1 MDADVVIDA
10 DATPC
15 AVLQASRTVYMH
27 PSPRIAGRGCQR
39 RIRGDGARAR
49 EWRECRQRREQVV
62 VRLHASR
69 SPLIRLSATFTPP
82 SGEKESRYAS
92 RTVYMHPS
100 PRIAGRGCQRRVRGD
115 GARANEAEGVRP
127 TPRTGCTRGFMH
139 RARPSSGPESGTGQA
154 LRPLSPRGAGR
165 RALSGE
171 SDSSRR
177 GYRASDPRRD
187 ALAAKLDEARA
198 SHNGTHVVAVAVH
211 LDPEGRCCGA
221 DHPRSVARCSQRPR
235 QRRRVIDRKLRAG
248 SHEQVNIRCL
258 ARAIT
263 AGTRSVTGWR
273 QAPRRA
279 GAQRRRAMSP
289 RWCRPMPPGRRRAP
303 PPGPTRRTVRLR
315 TPHSRR
321 NSGERMRERPRQVP
335 TCTSHSHSAQ
345 PSCSS
350 AISSASA

>member
-1 MDADVVIDA
+1 MRIAHAGPAMDADVDINVVIDA

-15 AVLQASRTVYMH
+15 VALQDH
-27 PSPRIAGRGCQR
+27 
-39 RIRGDGARAR
+39 
-49 EWRECRQRREQVV
+49 
-62 VRLHASR
+62 
-69 SPLIRLSATFTPP
+69 
-82 SGEKESRYAS
+82 
-92 RTVYMHPS
+92 
-100 PRIAGRGCQRRVRGD
+100 
-115 GARANEAEGVRP
+115 
-127 TPRTGCTRGFMH
+127 
-139 RARPSSGPESGTGQA
+139 
-154 LRPLSPRGAGR
+154 
-165 RALSGE
+165 RALSICTPLP
-171 SDSSRR
+171 RR
-177 GYRASDPRRD
+177 GEGLLRERFIAEEGTAPAILDGD

-235 QRRRVIDRKLRAG
+235 QRRRVIDKKLRAG

-263 AGTRSVTGWR
+263 AGIRSVTGWR

-289 RWCRPMPPGRRRAP
+289 RWRRPMPPGRRRAP

-321 NSGERMRERPRQVP
+321 SSGERMPERPRQVP